1 MSSADRRG
9 STGRRLA
16 ALGAL
21 SSAGLAFAGTD
32 AEAGVVVT
40 TVNGTAGVNIGFAAG
55 DLPSFAPS
63 ALPGGNSNIYIGRGS
78 VGHSRSLFVS
88 GLPAKSGFVIG
99 DFERFGLNFVS
110 TVQKGATNGHH
121 GGSVGFLSGGFITVA
136 NSSHSFLGPFAP
148 SYFLF
153 AFLDAG
159 QPLFG
164 WIYGSLPD
172 SSYDNMTFNLIAY
185 AYDDTGAI
193 LPAGAVPEPGTAVQG
208 LLAGALIGGAA
219 GVRRWKK
226 AKAQVA

>member
-9 STGRRLA
+9 ITGRRLA

-21 SSAGLAFAGTD
+21 SSAGLALAGTD

-40 TVNGTAGVNIGFAAG
+40 TVNGTAGVNIGFATN
-55 DLPSFAPS
+55 DVQSFALS
-63 ALPGGNSNIYIGRGS
+63 ALPGGNSNIYIGRGGTNGLS
-78 VGHSRSLFVS
+78 HGLFVS

-99 DFERFGLNFVS
+99 DFQRFGFPFVS
-110 TVQKGATNGHH
+110 TVPKGATLFQAHH
-121 GGSVGFLSGGFITVA
+121 LLSGGFITVA
-136 NSSHSFLGPFAP
+136 NSSHSNGFLGPFAP
-148 SYFLF
+148 AYFLF
-153 AFLDAG
+153 AFFDAG

-172 SSYDNMTFNLIAY
+172 STFNNMTFNLISY
-185 AYDDTGAI
+185 AYDDSGGV
-193 LPAGAVPEPGTAVQG
+193 LPAGAVPEPGTAELG

-226 AKAQVA
+226 AKAEAA